1 VLAGGAGFVSE
12 AIFRGGTMNDKKK
25 EEPQTSTEPLQLKIK
40 RVRVHQQTNV
50 QTGYKP
56 IKKP

>member
-1 VLAGGAGFVSE
+1 
-12 AIFRGGTMNDKKK
+12 MNDKKK